1 LNYGATPVTI
11 GIFSDG
17 PRIGNPDSV
26 LFSTTTEL
34 PKPFPSTV
42 QQYLR
47 VDNELDHVR
56 LNDRK
61 NLKGIIKEYEQD
73 NGFFGAQLLMDR
85 TRLAKIVAN
94 PTKYAGLAAKLKD
107 GVFTKGS
114 TNQFSEALKGIDK
127 AAGLDPSKPIGA
139 IMRPVIAGTLG
150 YSAGGQAY
158 DVADE
163 IIRAREGIFN
173 PQFTANT
180 IPTTRVTTSTSTG
193 SASTYSN
200 PSTITVGGLIV
211 NNGVTTNTLTVS
223 STSTFN
229 GSIIYGAVLISS
241 TYTILST
248 DYLVGV
254 NTSTSTCSITLPSV
268 STTTAGRTLV
278 IKDET
283 GNATANPI
291 HISASSGETIDGLSV
306 FTVDSDHG
314 AVTLYCTSTGW
325 HVT

>member
-1 LNYGATPVTI
+1 LKFDVLDEQKSGKKSNKA
-11 GIFSDG
+11 
-17 PRIGNPDSV
+17 RNPNAQKVNACLPNPFGQVFVVNAEKVILES
-26 LFSTTTEL
+26 FKFNAQTEL
-34 PKPFPSTV
+34 
-42 QQYLR
+42 
-47 VDNELDHVR
+47 ELEEVEKDTNNDLKR
-56 LNDRK
+56 L
-61 NLKGIIKEYEQD
+61 
-73 NGFFGAQLLMDR
+73 FGQIENR
-85 TRLAKIVAN
+85 FEIVA
-94 PTKYAGLAAKLKD
+94 
-107 GVFTKGS
+107 KG
-114 TNQFSEALKGIDK
+114 
-127 AAGLDPSKPIGA
+127 
-139 IMRPVIAGTLG
+139 
-150 YSAGGQAY
+150 
-158 DVADE
+158 
-163 IIRAREGIFN
+163 IRAREGIFN

-291 HISASSGETIDGLSV
+291 HISASSGEAIDGLSV
-306 FTVDSDHG
+306 FTIDSDHG
-314 AVTLYCTSTGW
+314 AITLYCTSTGW

>member
-1 LNYGATPVTI
+1 MARQKKSDTAWNQPATPPPPLFTGEKERNLVKQVNDELIERVI
-11 GIFSDG
+11 GQQVAYFAVDIDRSNFHPLYG
-17 PRIGNPDSV
+17 EAIQKT
-26 LFSTTTEL
+26 FL
-34 PKPFPSTV
+34 PPI
-42 QQYLR
+42 R
-47 VDNELDHVR
+47 VHAL
-56 LNDRK
+56 
-61 NLKGIIKEYEQD
+61 IKWEGQT
-73 NGFFGAQLLMDR
+73 QS
-85 TRLAKIVAN
+85 
-94 PTKYAGLAAKLKD
+94 
-107 GVFTKGS
+107 FTQ
-114 TNQFSEALKGIDK
+114 NVGIDK
-127 AAGLDPSKPIGA
+127 ATSIEIHFHKKRLTEDQDLYVREGDFVLYGDRYYEIVKLDEPK
-139 IMRPVIAGTLG
+139 RLF
-150 YSAGGQAY
+150 GQIENRFEI
-158 DVADE
+158 VAKG
-163 IIRAREGIFN
+163 IRAREGIFN

-211 NNGVTTNTLTVS
+211 NNGVTTNTLTVT

-229 GSIIYGAVLISS
+229 GSIIYGAVLVSS

-291 HISASSGETIDGLSV
+291 HISASSGEAIDGLSV
-306 FTVDSDHG
+306 FTIDSDHG
-314 AVTLYCTSTGW
+314 AITLYCTSTGW